1 MATCYYTL
9 ISIILQRLLY
19 SNGQSIFSIQ
29 QIRVQSTY
37 LVANVECQIYLTMKI
52 FCILVHILL
61 MVALYP
67 SFRIPVA
74 HLDSKL
80 RVGILFI
87 AKTAHVI
94 MRHEYMRNYVGMST
108 RMFKYI
114 SCSAGC
120 K

>member
-1 MATCYYTL
+1 
-9 ISIILQRLLY
+9 
-19 SNGQSIFSIQ
+19 
-29 QIRVQSTY
+29 
-37 LVANVECQIYLTMKI
+37 MKI
-52 FCILVHILL
+52 FPILVHILL

-74 HLDSKL
+74 HLNSKL

-94 MRHEYMRNYVGMST
+94 MRHVYMRNYVGMST
-108 RMFKYI
+108 RRLKHI
-114 SCSAGC
+114 SYSAGS